1 MAAAS
6 PPAPAEVYSQGQA
19 RALLRNSF
27 VMPRPLHM
35 GIKDLLCAQ
44 LAPAHHTPHT
54 STPPRENLHTVP
66 HRTHRTHRTAH
77 RTATPHHTSTPRPSR
92 TSCESSILAPPGLAP
107 PTPPPP
113 HAHSRPQPISPSVSH
128 RSNSPRGKKAE
139 KPNVHAG
146 AHARPHE
153 VPHTSTGVTGEVSR
167 VFCAGLH
174 ATLHRTPH
182 RPHSSPPQPTAANHA
197 CRCARTAA
205 RSSSSSRDKTKKRE
219 SRRKKVEFV
228 FTYEI
233 FSTFHRG

>member
-1 MAAAS
+1 
-6 PPAPAEVYSQGQA
+6 
-19 RALLRNSF
+19 
-27 VMPRPLHM
+27 MPRSLHM
-35 GIKDLLCAQ
+35 GIKELLCVQ

-66 HRTHRTHRTAH
+66 HCTHRTHRTAH

-92 TSCESSILAPPGLAP
+92 TSRESTILAPPSLAP

-113 HAHSRPQPISPSVSH
+113 HAHSRPPPISPSVSH

-146 AHARPHE
+146 AHARGPHE

-174 ATLHRTPH
+174 AILHRTPH
-182 RPHSSPPQPTAANHA
+182 RPHSSPPQPTMHA
-197 CRCARTAA
+197 GAHARPRVVVPRLETRQKKENLGEKKLSLYLPTRSLA
-205 RSSSSSRDKTKKRE
+205 RFTG
-219 SRRKKVEFV
+219 VEA
-228 FTYEI
+228 TSYL
-233 FSTFHRG
+233 